1 MAARET
7 QHRMKQRL
15 EDSPQ
20 LSAGRMKKSFR
31 RLAILGVVLLPFTAG
46 GFLLQARSDRAG
58 VQLFDQVLSLV
69 SSRYVDTLGAGDLY
83 EKAARGLVEELN
95 DPYSELLTPKQL
107 RDFSRQ
113 TNGRYGGIG
122 MLIEDQQGQI
132 TVSTVY
138 PNTPAER
145 GGVRVGDR
153 ILFADSLSTRGWKIS
168 QVSEHITGTPGT
180 KVRVT
185 FGRPGVPQPIAITFT
200 REVIHIPAVGYSIM
214 VEPGI
219 GYVPLQRFNETAG
232 EELERSIR
240 KLMAEGAKSIV
251 LDLRRNPG
259 GILEQS
265 LEISNM
271 FLRNGQQIAAVKGRS
286 MAQEYRAQGSPIFPD
301 VPLVVLTDQYS
312 ASASEIVAG
321 ALQDHDRALVIGQTT
336 FGKGLVQSVFN
347 LDGGYALKLTT
358 AQWFTPVGRSI
369 HKERKVEDGQ
379 FVEDPTGTVRDGA
392 DTVETEADKKD
403 RPVFRSTGGR
413 IVYGGGGITPDLII
427 ADDTLTAVEQ
437 RIARQLAAKQQDVYV
452 TLYEY
457 TFELS
462 RQAPSNFQLQPTWRD
477 EFLRRLEAKGVTVD
491 AADWVASSRYVDRML
506 EQRVAQFAGGEAAAK
521 HRDVKFDAPLRKAI
535 EVLSRST
542 TQKDLFAIASAP
554 QPGARQ

>member
-1 MAARET
+1 
-7 QHRMKQRL
+7 
-15 EDSPQ
+15 
-20 LSAGRMKKSFR
+20 
-31 RLAILGVVLLPFTAG
+31 VLQSRA
-46 GFLLQARSDRAG
+46 DRAG
-58 VQLFDQVLSLV
+58 VQLFDQVLNLV

-132 TVSTVY
+132 TVTTVY

-168 QVSEHITGTPGT
+168 QVSEYITGTPGT
-180 KVRVT
+180 KVRVS

-200 REVIHIPAVGYSIM
+200 REIIHIPAVAYSII

-232 EELERSIR
+232 EELERAIR
-240 KLMAEGAKSIV
+240 KLTAEGARSVI

-271 FLRNGQQIAAVKGRS
+271 FLRNGQQIAAVRGRNMS
-286 MAQEYRAQGSPIFPD
+286 QEYRAQGSPIFPD
-301 VPLVVLTDQYS
+301 IPLVVLTDEYS

-321 ALQDHDRALVIGQTT
+321 SLQDHDRALVIGQTT

-369 HKERKVEDGQ
+369 HKERSSGDQPEPRPGSD
-379 FVEDPTGTVRDGA
+379 EPPAAR
-392 DTVETEADKKD
+392 DTVETEADKKN
-403 RPVFRSTGGR
+403 RPAFRSTGGR
-413 IVYGGGGITPDLII
+413 VVYGGGGITPDLII
-427 ADDTLTAVEQ
+427 PDDTLTTVEQ
-437 RIARQLAAKQQDVYV
+437 RLARQLAAKQQDVYV
-452 TLYEY
+452 TLYDY
-457 TFELS
+457 AFELS
-462 RQAPSNFQLQPTWRD
+462 RQAPANFRLEPAWRD
-477 EFLRRLEAKGVTVD
+477 EFLRRLQAKDVAIDV
-491 AADWVASSRYVDRML
+491 ADWAASSRYVNRML

-521 HRDVKFDAPLRKAI
+521 RRDLAFDAPLRRAI
-535 EVLSRST
+535 DVLSRSS
-542 TQKDLFAIASAP
+542 TQKDLFATASAVAP
-554 QPGARQ
+554 SNRQ

>member
-1 MAARET
+1 MR
-7 QHRMKQRL
+7 Q
-15 EDSPQ
+15 
-20 LSAGRMKKSFR
+20 SFK
-31 RLAILGVVLLPFTAG
+31 RLAILGVVLLPLTAG
-46 GFLLQARSDRAG
+46 GFLLQSRADRAG
-58 VQLFDQVLSLV
+58 VQLFDQVLNLV

-132 TVSTVY
+132 TVTTVY

-168 QVSEHITGTPGT
+168 QVSEYITGTPGT
-180 KVRVT
+180 KVRVS
-185 FGRPGVPQPIAITFT
+185 FGRPGVPQPIAISFT
-200 REVIHIPAVGYSIM
+200 REIIHIPAVGYSIII
-214 VEPGI
+214 EPGI

-240 KLMAEGAKSIV
+240 KLMAEGAKSVI

-271 FLRNGQQIAAVKGRS
+271 FLRNGQQIAAVRGRNMS
-286 MAQEYRAQGSPIFPD
+286 QEYRAQGSPIFPD
-301 VPLVVLTDQYS
+301 IPLVVLTDEYS

-358 AQWFTPVGRSI
+358 AQWFTPAGRSI
-369 HKERKVEDGQ
+369 HKDRPVQDGQ
-379 FVEDPTGTVRDGA
+379 FVQG
-392 DTVETEADKKD
+392 DTIETEADKKD
-403 RPVFRSTGGR
+403 RPAFRSTGGR
-413 IVYGGGGITPDLII
+413 TVYGGGGITPDLII
-427 ADDTLTAVEQ
+427 PDDTLTTVEQ
-437 RIARQLAAKQQDVYV
+437 RLARQLAAKQQDVYV
-452 TLYEY
+452 TLYDY
-457 TFELS
+457 AFELS
-462 RQAPSNFQLQPTWRD
+462 RQAPANFRLEPAWRD
-477 EFLRRLEAKGVTVD
+477 EFLRRLQAKEVPID
-491 AADWVASSRYVDRML
+491 ISDWNASSRYVDRML

-521 HRDVKFDAPLRKAI
+521 RRDLGFDAPLRRAI
-535 EVLSRST
+535 DVLSRSS
-542 TQKDLFAIASAP
+542 TQKDLFATASAVTP
-554 QPGARQ
+554 SNRQ

>member
-1 MAARET
+1 MRQT
-7 QHRMKQRL
+7 
-15 EDSPQ
+15 
-20 LSAGRMKKSFR
+20 FR
-31 RLAILGVVLLPFTAG
+31 RLAILGVVLLPLTAG
-46 GFLLQARSDRAG
+46 GFLLQARADRAG
-58 VQLFDQVLSLV
+58 VQLFDQVLNLV

-83 EKAARGLVEELN
+83 ERAARGLVEELN

-153 ILFADSLSTRGWKIS
+153 IIFADSLSTRGWKIS
-168 QVSEHITGTPGT
+168 QVSEYITGTPGT
-180 KVRVT
+180 KVKVT
-185 FGRPGVPQPIAITFT
+185 FGRVGVPQPIAITFT

-214 VEPGI
+214 VAPGI

-240 KLMAEGAKSIV
+240 GLVADGAKSVVI
-251 LDLRRNPG
+251 DLRRNPG

-271 FLRNGQQIAAVKGRS
+271 FLRNGQQIAAVKGRNMS
-286 MAQEYRAQGSPIFPD
+286 QEYRAQGAPVFPD
-301 VPLVVLTDQYS
+301 IPLVVLTDEYS

-358 AQWFTPVGRSI
+358 AQWFTPSGRSI
-369 HKERKVEDGQ
+369 HKDRKVEDGQ
-379 FVEDPTGTVRDGA
+379 FVQPGPGA
-392 DTVETEADKKD
+392 PGATDSIETEADKKD
-403 RPVFRSTGGR
+403 RPVFRSSGGR
-413 IVYGGGGITPDLII
+413 VVYGGGGITPDLII
-427 ADDTLTAVEQ
+427 PDDTLTAVEQ
-437 RIARQLAAKQQDVYV
+437 RLARQLAAKQQDVYV
-452 TLYEY
+452 TLYDY
-457 TFELS
+457 AFELS
-462 RQAPSNFQLQPTWRD
+462 RQAGESFQLDPAWRD
-477 EFLRRLEAKGVTVD
+477 EFLRRLQAKEITID
-491 AADWVASSRYVDRML
+491 STDWAGSSRYVDRMI

-521 HRDVKFDAPLRKAI
+521 RRDIRFDAPLRKAI
-535 EVLSRST
+535 EVLARSS
-542 TQKDLFAIASAP
+542 TQKDLFAIASAS
-554 QPGARQ
+554 QSASRQ